1 MSFRFN
7 KAVENDIVPE
17 LLMIQERCEEQGIEF
32 SNKVDVLLSCS
43 KEKLTELLRVKRM
56 DESVIDFVAQ
66 EDDVRVIAR
75 VIKMLNRNTSFSPE
89 LVVYIR
95 NEYTAEVLNEALDY
109 IHSREAYK
117 LFEVMSIEQMKE
129 VVNARKDRI
138 DLATIKRFMI
148 NLDVAHMI
156 QMRKAIKHSIST
168 NKLKLLYNLAQ
179 DGMSADELR
188 EIRKCMESCWDE
200 EKIQWLLK
208 KELSKEHMSF
218 VRKTYERTSSWPK
231 TVFIANPQYELKK
244 IGYIYEA
251 FGCGLSI
258 PEIKKCTSYDT
269 RMCRDMLKSIE
280 CEKLNKII

>member
-17 LLMIQERCEEQGIEF
+17 LLAIQERCEEQGIEF

-117 LFEVMSIEQMKE
+117 LFEVMSIEQMK
-129 VVNARKDRI
+129 ADTGRSDFR
-138 DLATIKRFMI
+138 R
-148 NLDVAHMI
+148 
-156 QMRKAIKHSIST
+156 R
-168 NKLKLLYNLAQ
+168 
-179 DGMSADELR
+179 SAEP
-188 EIRKCMESCWDE
+188 CV
-200 EKIQWLLK
+200 
-208 KELSKEHMSF
+208 F
-218 VRKTYERTSSWPK
+218 RKTR
-231 TVFIANPQYELKK
+231 F
-244 IGYIYEA
+244 
-251 FGCGLSI
+251 
-258 PEIKKCTSYDT
+258 
-269 RMCRDMLKSIE
+269 
-280 CEKLNKII
+280 